1 MKTIP
6 WKELCPSSE
15 LSTSRHGESMCIV
28 PVNSFFEYTGKDKQF
43 ELFQGYYPELA
54 EKDAGLKYEYQIPQT
69 SKDAMRLVL
78 KLCDQSLLV
87 DALCIH
93 HPRPPRRQEGPSSS
107 MDRMYGPSVL
117 AGAAPY
123 GAGAGAGLPH
133 VRSHSREPIPR
144 VEMIRGIRL
153 ANNKAFA
160 SSSTSLEITSRLI
173 NANYANNGLLQCA

>member
-1 MKTIP
+1 
-6 WKELCPSSE
+6 
-15 LSTSRHGESMCIV
+15 
-28 PVNSFFEYTGKDKQF
+28 
-43 ELFQGYYPELA
+43 
-54 EKDAGLKYEYQIPQT
+54 
-69 SKDAMRLVL
+69 
-78 KLCDQSLLV
+78 
-87 DALCIH
+87 
-93 HPRPPRRQEGPSSS
+93 

-117 AGAAPY
+117 AKAAPY

-153 ANNKAFA
+153 TNNKAFA